1 MAEPQPAAT
10 IEPQPAAT
18 IEFDADICVVS
29 GMCTSLAP
37 QIFRVSDDRLSLEV
51 LQTEIPSE
59 LVARA
64 ERAEACCPMDA
75 IKVTH
80 RTQQGTA

>member
-10 IEPQPAAT
+10 V
-18 IEFDADICVVS
+18 EFDEGICVVS

-37 QIFRVSDDRLSLEV
+37 EIFRVSDDRLTLEV
-51 LQTEIPSE
+51 LQTEIPAE
-59 LVARA
+59 LVAKA

-75 IKVTH
+75 IKVV
-80 RTQQGTA
+80 RREGEGTA